1 MTAALVHAAF
11 QQAGEAMV
19 VADADLKVLVANTAF
34 AELARLEAAQL
45 QGLCLYKLVD
55 ESCMA
60 MDLREM
66 LRTSDQVKTEF
77 MFRNHLGQ
85 SAPVLLSL
93 TGVRDA
99 DGKLSHYMMVISDLM
114 ALAASG
120 RKTGREVYFDAL
132 TGLPNRELL
141 GQLMN
146 ESIEHARRRG
156 AQLAL
161 CVLDVDHFKTI
172 NDTHG
177 QEMGDQLI
185 TQLAHRISHLVQGDD
200 ILARIGG
207 DEFALLLQQG
217 ADEETLA
224 WLLNSIAAPLFL
236 KGIMLK
242 VTVSL
247 GVALYPQDDVEG
259 DVLLRH
265 ATQAMHRAK
274 QQGRNIF
281 HVFDSRFDR
290 ELQARE
296 EQRRRFQ
303 RAITDNELRLHYQPQ
318 VDMLDGRIIGLEALV
333 RWQHPE
339 RGLLPPGAFLPLI
352 EGSSLDDRLGEWV
365 LEAALQQLEAWG
377 QEGVNLPINVNISP
391 SHLLSEDFVERLTL
405 MLSRHPEVPVTRLK
419 LEILESTALS
429 DLPAA
434 LETMRRC
441 QELGIDFAIDDFGT
455 GYSSLTHMRQ
465 LPVDLIKIDQSFVRD
480 MLDDPGDLAI
490 VESVIFMANRFKRP
504 MLAEGVE
511 TVEHARRLLALGCT
525 QAQGYGIAKPMP
537 STDLPAWLSEWSER
551 HDWTAL
557 AMQVMP
563 PPGESPTSSAACRLG
578 N

>member
-1 MTAALVHAAF
+1 MMTTLMQEAF
-11 QQAGEAMV
+11 HQAGEAMV
-19 VADADLKVLVANTAF
+19 IADAGFKVLAANDAF
-34 AELARLEAAQL
+34 AELARVEPAQV
-45 QGLCLYKLVD
+45 QGLCIRELLD
-55 ESCMA
+55 ESRLA
-60 MDLREM
+60 MDFCEM
-66 LRTSDQVKTEF
+66 LRGGDHVKAEL
-77 MFRNHLGQ
+77 MFRNRMGQ

-93 TGVRDA
+93 SCIRDA
-99 DGKLSHYMMVISDLM
+99 DGGRDHYLMVLSDLM
-114 ALAASG
+114 ALASSG
-120 RKTGREVYFDAL
+120 RKVGREVYFDAL

-141 GQLMN
+141 GQLLN
-146 ESIEHARRRG
+146 ESIEHAKRRG

-161 CVLDVDHFKTI
+161 CVLDVDHFKAI
-172 NDTHG
+172 NDSHG
-177 QEMGDQLI
+177 QEIGDQLI

-217 ADEETLA
+217 ADKETLT
-224 WLLNSIAAPLFL
+224 WLLNSISAPLFL
-236 KGIMLK
+236 KGATLR

-247 GVALYPQDDVEG
+247 GVALYPQDNVDG

-274 QQGRNIF
+274 QQGRNNF

-296 EQRRRFQ
+296 EQRRRFRQ
-303 RAITDNELRLHYQPQ
+303 AITDNKLCLHYQPQ
-318 VDMLDGRIIGLEALV
+318 VDMFDGRVIGLEALV

-339 RGLLPPGAFLPLI
+339 KGLLLPGAFLPLI
-352 EGSSLDDRLGEWV
+352 EGSSLDDLLGEWV
-365 LEAALQQLEAWG
+365 LEAALRQLQAWG
-377 QEGVNLPINVNISP
+377 REGLELPVNVNISP
-391 SHLLSEDFVERLTL
+391 THLLSDDFVERLSL
-405 MLSRHPEVPVTRLK
+405 MLSRYPEVPVTRLK
-419 LEILESTALS
+419 LEILESTALG

-441 QELGIDFAIDDFGT
+441 QALGIDFAIDDFGT

-490 VESVIFMANRFKRP
+490 VESVIFMANRFQRP

-511 TVEHARRLLALGCT
+511 TIEHARRLLALGCG

-537 STDLPAWLSEWSER
+537 SSDLPGWLTEWAGQHE
-551 HDWTAL
+551 WTAL
-557 AMQVMP
+557 AMQVTP
-563 PPGESPTSSAACRLG
+563 PSAEGPPRTRACRLTS
-578 N
+578 